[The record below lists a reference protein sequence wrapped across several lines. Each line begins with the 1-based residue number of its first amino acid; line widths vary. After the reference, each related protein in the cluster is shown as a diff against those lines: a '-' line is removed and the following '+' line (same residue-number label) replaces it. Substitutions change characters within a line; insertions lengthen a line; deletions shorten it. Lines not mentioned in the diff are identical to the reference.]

1 MCYHTSMEKQ
11 NNTQT
16 TQMIAL
22 QTNIQPVALT
32 PDNYMTEVSD
42 TVSSK
47 IKELI
52 EDSFYLDDM
61 LDFIN
66 EHGDDNFVQY
76 YDDYV
81 EHGESH
87 SYDAVDAFIEE
98 FGIQEV
104 ERFKDAYYGQFDSE
118 EQFAQQYVDDMYP
131 NNLWDLPVV
140 IDWTATW
147 ESNLYHDFAFNNG
160 YVFNKNY

>member
-1 MCYHTSMEKQ
+1 
-11 NNTQT
+11 
-16 TQMIAL
+16 MIAL
-22 QTNIQPVALT
+22 QTNTQPVALT
-32 PDNYMTEVSD
+32 VDNYMTEVSD

-47 IKELI
+47 IKELM
-52 EDSFYLDDM
+52 EDSFHLDDM

-66 EHGDDNFVQY
+66 EHGDDNFIKY

-104 ERFKDAYYGQFDSE
+104 ERFEDAYYGQYDSE
-118 EQFAQQYVDDMYP
+118 EQFAEQYVGEMCTS
-131 NNLWDLPVV
+131 NLYDLPVV

-147 ESNLYHDFAFNNG
+147 ERNLYYDFAFNDG
-160 YVFNKNY
+160 FVFNKNY

>member
-1 MCYHTSMEKQ
+1 MEKQ
-11 NNTQT
+11 NTTQT

-47 IKELI
+47 IKELM

-66 EHGDDNFVQY
+66 EHGDDNFIKY

-81 EHGESH
+81 RFGEDN
-87 SYDAVDAFIEE
+87 SYAAVDAFIEE
-98 FGIQEV
+98 FGIWEV
-104 ERFKDAYYGQFDSE
+104 ERFEDAYSGQYDSE
-118 EQFAQQYVDDMYP
+118 EQFAEQYVDEMYTS
-131 NNLWDLPVV
+131 NLYDLPVV

-147 ESNLYHDFAFNNG
+147 ECNLRHDFAFNNG
-160 YVFNKNY
+160 FVFNKNY